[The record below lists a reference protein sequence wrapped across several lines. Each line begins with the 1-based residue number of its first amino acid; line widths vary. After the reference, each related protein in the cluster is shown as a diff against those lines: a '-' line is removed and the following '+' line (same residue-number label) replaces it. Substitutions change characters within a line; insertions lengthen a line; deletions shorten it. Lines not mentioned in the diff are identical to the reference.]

1 MHGIFIKLI
10 NLMAIP
16 GKLNSTKLSQK
27 PLYRETILK
36 DASKRKEIT
45 VRNEAN

>member
-1 MHGIFIKLI
+1 MLSNMHGIFTKLI

-27 PLYRETILK
+27 PL
-36 DASKRKEIT
+36 
-45 VRNEAN
+45 